1 MTAGDP
7 PAVTGKRAR
16 TRALLVEA
24 AAQLVRERGFERT
37 SLEDVAARA
46 GMTRGAIYGNFRNRD
61 DLFLAMVSARWEPI
75 LPPFEPGAD
84 FATHMNRL
92 ADAVIAALPA
102 RRAAAV
108 GAASF
113 QVYAL
118 THPEMQA
125 RVAAANAEIYR
136 RMAEGLRA
144 ALPEGALPIPAE
156 DFVRAMHALIDG
168 LVFLHALTPDLVGA
182 PTIRAAFTALARATT
197 AA

>member
-1 MTAGDP
+1 MVDGDAP
-7 PAVTGKRAR
+7 PQSGKRTR
-16 TRALLVEA
+16 TRARLVEA

-61 DLFLAMVSARWEPI
+61 DLFLAVVAARWEPI

-84 FATHMNRL
+84 LATHMDRL
-92 ADAVIAALPA
+92 ADAVVAALPA

-125 RVAAANAEIYR
+125 RVAAANAAIYR
-136 RMAEGLRA
+136 RTADGLRA
-144 ALPEGALPIPAE
+144 ALPEGALPMPPE

-168 LVFLHALTPDLVGA
+168 LVFLHALTPDLVGP
-182 PTIRAAFTALARATT
+182 PTVRAAFAALARAR
-197 AA
+197 A